1 MSIKQQLEHW
11 QTLWTQGSDLILLRL
26 RLLRLDANEQLSTI
40 LKIIAM
46 IGAMMVLSLVGFIS
60 LLFGLN
66 LILTNEWKIRLF
78 FGITAMAFIMCM
90 VMAYWIPQLWRNSS
104 TRMGET
110 LSAMQNDLRALRGQK
125 TNQSEH
131 HDVIAK

>member
-11 QTLWTQGSDLILLRL
+11 QTLWTQGSDLLLLRL
-26 RLLRLDANEQLSTI
+26 RLLRLDANEQLSAI

-46 IGAMMVLSLVGFIS
+46 IGMMMVLSLVGFIS

-66 LILTNEWKIRLF
+66 MVLSDEWKIRLF
-78 FGITAMAFIMCM
+78 FGVAIGSLLLCVVLAC
-90 VMAYWIPQLWRNSS
+90 WIPILWQRNS

-110 LSAMQNDLRALRGQK
+110 LSAMQNDLRTLRGQK
-125 TNQSEH
+125 PNHLENH
-131 HDVIAK
+131 HAQQK